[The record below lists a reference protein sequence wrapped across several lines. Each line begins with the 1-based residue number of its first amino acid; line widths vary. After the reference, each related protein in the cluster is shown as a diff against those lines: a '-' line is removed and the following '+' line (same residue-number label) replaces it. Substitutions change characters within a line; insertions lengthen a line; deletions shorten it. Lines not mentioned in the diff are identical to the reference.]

1 MATLLSTNIAS
12 RITVLAIELL
22 RAHRCDLDHHVPCS
36 TMSRRRQVLVRMTS
50 CWVARVI
57 AT

>member
-1 MATLLSTNIAS
+1 MSEAS
-12 RITVLAIELL
+12 RIGA
-22 RAHRCDLDHHVPCS
+22 DLEVEVAPNPIP
-36 TMSRRRQVLVRMTS
+36 RQVLVRMMS